1 MWRRKWS
8 SNTTLNRKIFNPKKT
23 FCIKGFSE
31 KIRESLFVLVKQ
43 KFSRS
48 KSMRIYVVFFSII
61 LVLTAISTV
70 SLSSVATPTQEK
82 FGTNLSFETV
92 RYKIDASRSKFM
104 VKASRGGIAWFKGHD
119 HLIAVRDFS
128 GEADLALNVINPASL
143 QLTVRAD
150 SLEETSD
157 EFTPAQKQIINKE
170 LDEIVL
176 ESAKYPEITFK
187 STDVKGK
194 FSGGAFEAEIGGE
207 MTLHGVTRR
216 VVIPATVTV
225 SGDNLRAV
233 GRFEINR
240 KKFNVNATDAFHGL
254 VRVKHELDFTF
265 DIVAQRI
272 S

>member
-1 MWRRKWS
+1 
-8 SNTTLNRKIFNPKKT
+8 
-23 FCIKGFSE
+23 
-31 KIRESLFVLVKQ
+31 
-43 KFSRS
+43 
-48 KSMRIYVVFFSII
+48 MRIYVVLFSII
-61 LVLTAISTV
+61 LVLTAISAVPV
-70 SLSSVATPTQEK
+70 SYIATPTQEK
-82 FGTNLSFETV
+82 FGTNLSFETA

-104 VKASRGGIAWFKGHD
+104 VKASRGGIAWFKGHS

-128 GEADLALNVINPASL
+128 GEAELALDVINPASL
-143 QLTVRAD
+143 QMTIRAD

-157 EFTPAQKQIINKE
+157 EFTPEQKQIINKE

-194 FSGGAFEAEIGGE
+194 FANGAFAAEIGGE

-225 SGDNLRAV
+225 SGDNLRAQ
-233 GRFEINR
+233 GEFEIDR
-240 KKFNVNATDAFHGL
+240 KDFKVNATNAFHGF
-254 VRVKHELDFTF
+254 VRIKHELHFTF
-265 DIVAQRI
+265 DIFAQRI